1 MNIIAMQLKN
11 NYYNYNMK
19 KELSIEEIV
28 DYVLK
33 EDLIDKNITIQV
45 YEELVH
51 LGHFLNSLKPHNILE
66 IGARGGT
73 FLLFNMVSTGTKI
86 AVDMDSVF
94 KDSIYLSMIG
104 EDFHFLNADSQS
116 IDTFE
121 KVKSICPQF
130 DFIFIDGDHSYEG
143 VKRDF
148 ELYKQLLSPRGY
160 IAFHD
165 IDPNHV
171 FRDIYSDDES
181 KTGKVRRFW
190 EELDYGSKVEIICQ
204 KSNGKGYVPYNHSIK
219 EHFGGIGIWRP

>member
-1 MNIIAMQLKN
+1 MG
-11 NYYNYNMK
+11 

-28 DYVLK
+28 SYVLEK
-33 EDLIDKNITIQV
+33 NLIDKNITIQV

-66 IGARGGT
+66 VGARGGT
-73 FLLFNMVSTGTKI
+73 FLLFSKLSTGTKI
-86 AVDMDSVF
+86 AVDLDSEF
-94 KDSIYLSMIG
+94 KDNIYLSMLG
-104 EDFHFLNADSQS
+104 EDFYFLNENSQS
-116 IDTFE
+116 IETFE
-121 KVKSICPQF
+121 KIKGICPQF

-148 ELYKQLLSPRGY
+148 ELYKELLSPRGY

-165 IDPNHV
+165 IDPDHA
-171 FRDIYSDDES
+171 FRNIYSSDES

-190 EELDYGSKVEIICQ
+190 EELDFGTKVEIICQ
-204 KSNGKGYVPYNHSIK
+204 KSNGKGYVPYDSSIK